1 MQTRCRLVRYR
12 DLRPLLDLL
21 CRLTVSESDDTLIFM
36 EGEETQVVNLKNI
49 LQTFS
54 ISTGLKVNYFKSML
68 VLINI
73 SDEETLTLTQSFGCS
88 VGSLPFTYLGL
99 LLGLTKPKVIDFLP
113 MVSRCENRLSCTSA
127 FLSQAGRLEVTNA
140 IFTAL
145 SMYFMCTFSLYKTVI
160 KKVINIES
168 IVSEEVLISMPDPHQ
183 KQPGSWFV
191 YQKLKVV

>member
-36 EGEETQVVNLKNI
+36 EGEETQVINLKNI

-73 SDEETLTLTQSFGCS
+73 SDEETLTLTVFWLLHWLLALY
-88 VGSLPFTYLGL
+88 LPWPPPWSHKAKG
-99 LLGLTKPKVIDFLP
+99 D
-113 MVSRCENRLSCTSA
+113 
-127 FLSQAGRLEVTNA
+127 
-140 IFTAL
+140 
-145 SMYFMCTFSLYKTVI
+145 
-160 KKVINIES
+160 
-168 IVSEEVLISMPDPHQ
+168 
-183 KQPGSWFV
+183 
-191 YQKLKVV
+191 